1 MLSIVN
7 KNIKTTQFFRWFCFN
22 GDMNDVVV
30 KENVLNKPMYYDQ
43 HFVLGEVPAPDS
55 HYVPVLYSHH
65 IATQNFNQITR
76 DIYEA
81 RNENKAA
88 DKPKTPKGIIFML
101 GAGLIYGA
109 VKLVQHLNK
118 KKK

>member
-7 KNIKTTQFFRWFCFN
+7 KNIKTAQFFCWFCFN
-22 GDMNDVVV
+22 GDMNEVVV
-30 KENVLNKPMYYDQ
+30 KENVLNRPMYYEP

-55 HYVPVLYSHH
+55 HYVPVLYSHQ
-65 IATQNFNQITR
+65 IASQNLKQINQ

-88 DKPKTPKGIIFML
+88 DKPKTPKGILVLL
-101 GAGLIYGA
+101 GAGLTYGA
-109 VKLVQHLNK
+109 VKLVQHLIKLK
-118 KKK
+118 K